1 MREWILSGGEKSR
14 KICAFRFNLNRLTM
28 LYCGFVPASPS
39 VTEYYFPPRS
49 LYPLSVCILWGLTAK
64 ASAAQFKCSPI
75 SSPFFPRRLFLRIIF
90 RPLRMHFSF
99 ALALVC
105 LAFFLL
111 LAAKNPVT
119 YLVGLQHAI
128 KTSWISYRR
137 SEQLKACCHVKASA
151 TNGHHVILSLNNKLH
166 ARLLHN

>member
-1 MREWILSGGEKSR
+1 MRADCIGRRSR

-28 LYCGFVPASPS
+28 LYCGFVLASPS
-39 VTEYYFPPRS
+39 VTEYYFPLALSLLYLFVFFEGLPRKRAQHNLNAARS
-49 LYPLSVCILWGLTAK
+49 LRL
-64 ASAAQFKCSPI
+64 
-75 SSPFFPRRLFLRIIF
+75 FFPRRLFLRIIL

-137 SEQLKACCHVKASA
+137 SEQLKACCHVKAST